1 MSCEAG
7 EKIGGYKKASTGKDI
22 NFMIIHKSALL
33 QYTKHA
39 KMKIFTPEQDQD
51 GDNYK
56 MLYRIYGLN
65 DAYEN
70 KVAGIVVSHKA

>member
-1 MSCEAG
+1 
-7 EKIGGYKKASTGKDI
+7 
-22 NFMIIHKSALL
+22 
-33 QYTKHA
+33 
-39 KMKIFTPEQDQD
+39 MKVFVPDEDQD

-70 KVAGIVVSHKA
+70 KVAGIGVSHKA

>member
-1 MSCEAG
+1 MV
-7 EKIGGYKKASTGKDI
+7 
-22 NFMIIHKSALL
+22 IHKPAML

-39 KMKIFTPEQDQD
+39 KTKIFTPEQDQD

-70 KVAGIVVSHKA
+70 KRAGIAISHK